1 MKNVKVVFN
10 GEECGV
16 TLHKYANNG
25 RTCIRLHMV
34 ETGKPM
40 ATATINIPETFIS
53 ESEVAIKEWHGFPW
67 RENGNMVE
75 ALISAGVILCP
86 HRSVISGREMLQIA
100 LKADDIIEKKCDYCT
115 QNRRKDAKEGED
127 AITKHGIHGTSKY
140 CAECELHQ
148 WQIQTGEIEDDLCI
162 RY

>member
-1 MKNVKVVFN
+1 MKNAKVIFG

-16 TLHKYANNG
+16 TLHKYAGNG

-34 ETGKPM
+34 ETGEPM
-40 ATATINIPETFIS
+40 ATATINIPETHIS
-53 ESEVAIKEWHGFPW
+53 ESEIAIKDW
-67 RENGNMVE
+67 RENAHMVE

-86 HRSVISGREMLQIA
+86 HRSVISGGGMVEIA

-115 QNRRKDAKEGED
+115 QHRRKDAKEGED
-127 AITKHGIHGTSKY
+127 AITKHGIHGASKY

-148 WQIQTGEIEDDLCI
+148 WQIRAGEIEI
-162 RY
+162 GEEEIPF